1 MTSITRFLT
10 LQNAYSNPS
19 TPSSSSTATIITP
32 NTTPAPSPSSAVTT
46 ALVAARAATPSHCA
60 VFAIKWDKIRKDG
73 RRTDMQWRIRN
84 KRSLSNGVSWVYKY
98 GAELEDQEG
107 KYWLCQRCH
116 EKGDYKSQL
125 FVSDLTSSIIEHLR
139 IIYGIRKAGSEQA
152 ENTSPIDDY
161 IKLIIPFQE
170 TRWKEIF
177 TD

>member
-1 MTSITRFLT
+1 MTSITRFLSA
-10 LQNAYSNPS
+10 QHRSSNPS
-19 TPSSSSTATIITP
+19 TPSSSTATIITP
-32 NTTPAPSPSSAVTT
+32 NTTPAPSPSPAVTA
-46 ALVAARAATPSHCA
+46 ALVAARAATPSYCA

-73 RRTDMQWRIRN
+73 RRIDMQWRIRN
-84 KRSLSNGVSWVYKY
+84 KRSLGNGVSWIYKY

-125 FVSDLTSSIIEHLR
+125 FVSDSTSSIIEHLR
-139 IIYGIRKAGSEQA
+139 IIYRIRKPGSEQ
-152 ENTSPIDDY
+152 NTSPIDDY
-161 IKLIIPFQE
+161 IKLITPFKE